1 VVPVRAEIDLAMA
14 VLSGGEYCVDGN
26 HCPKTVE
33 LVSATQQKSPN
44 VRPISL

>member
-1 VVPVRAEIDLAMA
+1 MA
-14 VLSGGEYCVDGN
+14 VLSGGEYY
-26 HCPKTVE
+26 CPKTVE